1 MKITIFLILAILS
14 LEVIGQ
20 GRPGGQSAHPEPGPD
35 MEVLTK
41 METSGTMTLGL
52 RIIAS
57 FTSAS
62 EKCSGQKIEFKN
74 IKEIYEHLL
83 VQQVSDAKSHDHL
96 KECADSTTGD
106 HVSKTR
112 NCYVTGKLKKDLKNF
127 GKDPL
132 AADFIRILSNKKQNY
147 DEKKVTSE
155 DAKIML
161 KYLVEGKI

>member
-35 MEVLTK
+35 MEVISK
-41 METSGTMTLGL
+41 MESSGTMVLGL
-52 RIIAS
+52 KIIQS
-57 FTSAS
+57 FSSAS
-62 EKCSGQKIEFKN
+62 EKCSGQKIEFKHM
-74 IKEIYEHLL
+74 KEIYDHLL
-83 VQQVSDAKSHDHL
+83 VQQVSDAKGHDHL
-96 KECADSTTGD
+96 KECDSTTGE

-112 NCYVTGKLKKDLKNF
+112 NCYVTGSLKKDLKKF

-132 AADFIRILSNKKQNY
+132 AADFIQIIGHQKKSY
-147 DEKKVTSE
+147 GDMKMSVE
-155 DAKIML
+155 DAKVIL